1 MKVESLKLGLIERL
15 MKVQKTSTLERME
28 ELIIRAEME
37 DRAEESLNSISNKE
51 IISIE
56 QFKKENHKW
65 VKENRTK

>member
-1 MKVESLKLGLIERL
+1 MKVDSLKLGLIERL
-15 MKVQKTSTLERME
+15 MKVQKTSTLVRME
-28 ELIIRAEME
+28 ELITRAEME

-56 QFKKENHKW
+56 EFKKENHKW

>member
-1 MKVESLKLGLIERL
+1 MKVESLKLRLIERL

-28 ELIIRAEME
+28 ELIIRAEKE